1 MSVFKNTIWDGVPTS
16 VSILVPTRDTVYSHF
31 SYSLGNLIK
40 TTTQMGIN
48 VHLFFDASTILINQ
62 RERLIQQAIEVK
74 SEWALW
80 LDSDMMFPST
90 TLLRLLSHNQDIV
103 ACNYMKRSHPFKS
116 VTFMDTNDW
125 ESWVPIQSED
135 ELLTAE
141 ATGMGCLLMRTS
153 VFQKLNKPYF
163 EYTYESKTKDWIGE
177 DFTLFKKLNGLGY
190 QLKIDMNLSK
200 EIYHIG
206 TFAYG
211 KSLDANTRKKKE
223 WESKRK
229 RTK

>member
-163 EYTYESKTKDWIGE
+163 EYTYEPKTKDWIGE

-211 KSLDANTRKKKE
+211 KSLEANTQKKKE

>member
-1 MSVFKNTIWDGVPTS
+1 MWDGVPTS

-62 RERLIQQAIEVK
+62 RERLIEQAIEVK
-74 SEWALW
+74 SEWVLW

-90 TLLRLLSHNQDIV
+90 TLLRLLAHNQDMV

-125 ESWVPIQSED
+125 ESWVPIKSED
-135 ELLTAE
+135 ELLTVE
-141 ATGMGCLLMRTS
+141 ATGMGCLS
-153 VFQKLNKPYF
+153 
-163 EYTYESKTKDWIGE
+163 
-177 DFTLFKKLNGLGY
+177 KKLNSLGY
-190 QLKIDMNLSK
+190 QLKIDMNLSN

-211 KSLDANTRKKKE
+211 KSLSANTQKKKE

-229 RTK
+229 KTK

>member
-1 MSVFKNTIWDGVPTS
+1 MSVFKNTMWDGVPTS

-62 RERLIQQAIEVK
+62 RERLIEQAIEVK
-74 SEWALW
+74 SEWVLW

-90 TLLRLLSHNQDIV
+90 TLLRLLAHNQDIV

-125 ESWVPIQSED
+125 ESWVPIKSED
-135 ELLTAE
+135 ELLTVE

-153 VFQKLNKPYF
+153 VFQNLIKPYF
-163 EYTYESKTKDWIGE
+163 EYTFQPTTKDWLGE
-177 DFTLFKKLNGLGY
+177 DFTLFKKLNSLGY
-190 QLKIDMNLSK
+190 QLKIDMNLSN

-211 KSLDANTRKKKE
+211 KGLSANVQKKREWSSKKK
-223 WESKRK
+223 
-229 RTK
+229 